1 MTMTHLSRVINR
13 RSRIAAVPVAAVL
26 GLAGLTACGD
36 SAGPEQGEVTT
47 EDLQQLQ
54 DQIGALE
61 DRMAVYEGAPVGAG
75 GAPVAADDFWSNE
88 ESLIGQQV
96 TVSAA
101 VSDIVTSTD
110 VSSAFRIAGQSGES
124 IPVITTG
131 SAPSLQVDDLVRIT
145 GTVTEIQRDTF
156 EEDFGVAEDELFDD
170 PDAFFDGEDGR
181 IAISTGEVEVLQE
194 QAEE

>member
-1 MTMTHLSRVINR
+1 MTHLSSLINR

-36 SAGPEQGEVTT
+36 SAGPDQGEVTT

-54 DQIGALE
+54 DQVGALE

-75 GAPVAADDFWSNE
+75 GAPVATDDDFWSKE
-88 ESLIGQQV
+88 ESLIGQQA

-101 VSDIVTSTD
+101 VSDLVTSSD
-110 VSSAFRIAGQSGES
+110 VGSAFRIAGQSGES

-131 SAPSLQVDDLVRIT
+131 SAPDLQVDDSVRVT
-145 GTVTEIQRDTF
+145 GTVTQIQRDTF

-170 PDAFFDGEDGR
+170 PDAFFEAEEGR
-181 IAISTGEVEVLQE
+181 VAISTGEVEVLQE
-194 QAEE
+194 EE